1 VQQDSRGDSWGQSR
15 GVGRRDTQYLHLFGP
30 QVECNRTVEEIAV
43 DRAGEGRRQ
52 KRYSTQ
58 HLQLFGPQ
66 VECNRT
72 VEEIAVDRAG
82 EEAEE
87 ILSTYSCLVLR
98 LSATGQSRR

>member
-1 VQQDSRGDSWGQSR
+1 VQQNSRGNSCGQSR
-15 GVGRRDTQYLHLFGP
+15 VGGGRD
-30 QVECNRTVEEIAV
+30 
-43 DRAGEGRRQ
+43 
-52 KRYSTQ
+52 TQ

-87 ILSTYSCLVLR
+87 ILSTYICLALR